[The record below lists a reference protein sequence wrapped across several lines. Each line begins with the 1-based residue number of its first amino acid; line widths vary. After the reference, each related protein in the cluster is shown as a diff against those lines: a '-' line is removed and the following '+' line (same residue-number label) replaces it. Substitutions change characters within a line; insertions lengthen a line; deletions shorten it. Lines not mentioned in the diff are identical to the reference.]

1 MLNDRYVFIIGSS
14 YGIERKRHF
23 VPKSLERH
31 HTMRIKL

>member
-14 YGIERKRHF
+14 YGIERKRRF

-31 HTMRIKL
+31 HIMRIKL